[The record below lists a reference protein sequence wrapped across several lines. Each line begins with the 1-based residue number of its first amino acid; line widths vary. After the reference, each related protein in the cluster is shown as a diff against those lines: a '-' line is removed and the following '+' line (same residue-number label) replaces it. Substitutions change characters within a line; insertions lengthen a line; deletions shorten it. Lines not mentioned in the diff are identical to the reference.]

1 MISSNP
7 NNKML
12 RLTTLIFL
20 FCAVPSVHAADPS
33 SLRKLGARVEVNAVG
48 QESIYAAGAKVTV
61 NGTVVNGI
69 HVAGADVVIN
79 AKAGDGLWLLAS
91 SANVKGEYGGPVNIW
106 SAKTVIDAVI
116 KASLSIA
123 AADVHIGRSTTIATY
138 AGIAAA
144 EVNFEG
150 AAQRQVT
157 IAADTLRFAG
167 TAGGGVELKA
177 TSVTIT
183 SDARINGDAVIYT
196 IGQPTIEDGAQ
207 ITGKVIRKSLPEAVF
222 AERYSAGPFAALLP
236 LLILALS
243 AFLAGIA
250 HLWFGRQSVEDTID
264 AFVEHPLTNGL
275 IGIGTIVLMF
285 VVAALMILSIFA
297 APFGIAGLITL
308 PILALLGVASAGFG
322 FGEWLL
328 NRSGE
333 PCSVAGRGLFFVAG
347 LIIVTA
353 LGMVPFAGPLLLF
366 LAMLMGIGALV
377 RSLHARLSLP
387 VPL

>member
-150 AAQRQVT
+150 AAQKQVT

-275 IGIGTIVLMF
+275 TP
-285 VVAALMILSIFA
+285 S
-297 APFGIAGLITL
+297 
-308 PILALLGVASAGFG
+308 SSCSS
-322 FGEWLL
+322 WL
-328 NRSGE
+328 
-333 PCSVAGRGLFFVAG
+333 
-347 LIIVTA
+347 
-353 LGMVPFAGPLLLF
+353 
-366 LAMLMGIGALV
+366 
-377 RSLHARLSLP
+377 H
-387 VPL
+387 